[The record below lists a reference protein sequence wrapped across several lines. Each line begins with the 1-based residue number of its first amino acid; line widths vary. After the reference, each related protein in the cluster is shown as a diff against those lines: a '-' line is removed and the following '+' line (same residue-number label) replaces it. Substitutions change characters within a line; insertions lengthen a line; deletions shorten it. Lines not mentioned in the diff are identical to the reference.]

1 MELRE
6 LYPSADE
13 ARRALSAC
21 PSRPALGEAVVWDVG
36 TSSRQTTR
44 PEHWPAMLLSMQAS
58 NVGDSSVVIAL
69 VLTRQGRVKRVNAR
83 FVRKPRA

>member
-1 MELRE
+1 
-6 LYPSADE
+6 
-13 ARRALSAC
+13 
-21 PSRPALGEAVVWDVG
+21 
-36 TSSRQTTR
+36 
-44 PEHWPAMLLSMQAS
+44 MLLSMQAR